1 MDPIEEAME
10 QEAVAKTGLTVK
22 PLSKRRVESYNESL
36 KKRGVV
42 YLSRV
47 PPFMKP
53 TKVKHLMEQ
62 HGVVTRVSVMGI
74 FIVFGRHSFPSS
86 FERRC
91 KCLHIPVQF
100 FPSGTGLQLL
110 Y

>member
-1 MDPIEEAME
+1 MENPRDTSSGVISKDRDAVDAVGEAME
-10 QEAVAKTGLTVK
+10 QEAETKTGITVK

-53 TKVKHLMEQ
+53 AKVKHLMEQ
-62 HGVVTRVSVMGI
+62 HGVVTRVSIMGI
-74 FIVFGRHSFPSS
+74 FIYFR
-86 FERRC
+86 
-91 KCLHIPVQF
+91 
-100 FPSGTGLQLL
+100 
-110 Y
+110 